1 MDSIK
6 NNLII
11 KRYIDIFDSNDFVYI
26 NSEQLNLKYRIESEI
41 KKYNKIAKTGLRLIV
56 NKNNKENL
64 ERIRTIVD
72 KDNSNKNKLLEIDAL
87 IKLKDYFSKMGIPEN
102 STNKKRNIIFD
113 EIKKLYPTIQIS
125 VIYNEILFKKD
136 NIDFVNISSLSNFTR
151 KLNENKLIS
160 KNIYYRGQNNINW
173 EVKPSIFRGNW
184 IKHEQDII
192 KEMVLRNPSEFE
204 KSNTTLEKLT
214 KMQHYNAP
222 TRLLDLTRNPYIA
235 LFFACEENNEQE
247 ELSYGEV
254 IFFESNT
261 DPDKYYDSDTVSVL
275 SNISMMS
282 SDFSIDSKIK
292 DKEEFNKSLSVSYL
306 IHQIQYEKPN
316 FVPMI
321 NPDDFEKCLIV
332 HVKLDNKRIINQQG
346 LFLLVGMKEK
356 KVEPTDI
363 KKYMKYKNNKRIV
376 FIINHKNKSK
386 ILQELDIMNI
396 NKGYIYPEIDDVAEY
411 IKNNI
416 YKIEET

>member
-1 MDSIK
+1 
-6 NNLII
+6 
-11 KRYIDIFDSNDFVYI
+11 
-26 NSEQLNLKYRIESEI
+26 
-41 KKYNKIAKTGLRLIV
+41 
-56 NKNNKENL
+56 
-64 ERIRTIVD
+64 
-72 KDNSNKNKLLEIDAL
+72 
-87 IKLKDYFSKMGIPEN
+87 
-102 STNKKRNIIFD
+102 
-113 EIKKLYPTIQIS
+113 
-125 VIYNEILFKKD
+125 
-136 NIDFVNISSLSNFTR
+136 
-151 KLNENKLIS
+151 
-160 KNIYYRGQNNINW
+160 
-173 EVKPSIFRGNW
+173 
-184 IKHEQDII
+184 
-192 KEMVLRNPSEFE
+192 
-204 KSNTTLEKLT
+204 
-214 KMQHYNAP
+214 
-222 TRLLDLTRNPYIA
+222 
-235 LFFACEENNEQE
+235 
-247 ELSYGEV
+247 V